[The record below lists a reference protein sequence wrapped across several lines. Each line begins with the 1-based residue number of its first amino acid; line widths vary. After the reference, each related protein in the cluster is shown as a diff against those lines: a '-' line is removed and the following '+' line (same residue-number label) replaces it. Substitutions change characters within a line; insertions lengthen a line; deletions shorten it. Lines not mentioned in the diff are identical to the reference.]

1 MPEPVTDDSSLKP
14 HVSIWHHAASA
25 ALIFGFI
32 ALGALRLND
41 CDLFNP
47 DSPRY
52 LIYAQSLAETC
63 QYRAIDTPGAP
74 LYTWRPPGLPIL
86 LAPVL
91 RFLPYDVVAA
101 KWVVLLCGGLL
112 LWTVHALVSTT
123 SGRWRGP
130 LMVSVVGSSPV
141 FLSLATEV
149 LTEVPYALGT
159 LAVVYG
165 LGRWDTQTGTARKRA
180 YLYALLAVSFTP
192 IIRTIG
198 VAIVA
203 ASAGWSLIS
212 RRRWM
217 FLPAIAVA
225 ISGLVWLAMRS
236 RLAPGSN
243 YAGSLIQN
251 IREQGVMA
259 VASEAIATLGF
270 YASALPG
277 VVFPGLTSGQPFY
290 APMIVGS
297 FPLLENFSLVSG
309 MLTTVF
315 VFVALLGL
323 WRQRAHGGLIALLYL
338 PLYIGCLAI
347 WPWRHERFLW
357 PLIPLLWT
365 FFPAGCAVIGRVMSK
380 RTQVAVRSLI
390 AAALVALCGWQINGD
405 MSLVSTNQRFL
416 ADRDAFFQ
424 NEAPGFYFSD
434 WRLAGRWIKE
444 NTPAHSRLLSWQA
457 AVGGTAHRFQRRV
470 QFETLDPAK
479 IRSQISSFP
488 ARYLVISHC
497 QFGLGFGWQQV
508 FADPEFSLTPV
519 YNDRGVVILEVSPNL
534 TGAIDSASYSK
545 WVDKQRQQLDQVLS
559 QHPDRT
565 DLIIRKADLLQEQGD
580 NSQAIDLL
588 KELTERGV
596 ITVKVCSSLG
606 WLYFSEGQYELAIQ
620 FLDHARRLP
629 NAEPIAQSLAE
640 GIQLAQKRMTQ
651 TSDPSLEEKS
661 DRAIRRIQN
670 QVSSLQFAAAERE
683 VDQVLEKSPD
693 HAAANYWRGYLW
705 HLHGELEKA
714 ESAYDRAATLG
725 FSEASTKLQLL
736 RLARTV
742 AQESNSTFAGDDSE
756 GAKSLQRHLELA
768 RMLAEQGWPGRSISV
783 LESARKRFGDRPEI
797 LVPLAE
803 HYLKFARPE
812 QSLPLLKIAQEA
824 WPHEKSVRQALT
836 VVEGTLREPQFP

>member
-1 MPEPVTDDSSLKP
+1 MSARP
-14 HVSIWHHAASA
+14 H
-25 ALIFGFI
+25 
-32 ALGALRLND
+32 
-41 CDLFNP
+41 
-47 DSPRY
+47 
-52 LIYAQSLAETC
+52 
-63 QYRAIDTPGAP
+63 
-74 LYTWRPPGLPIL
+74 
-86 LAPVL
+86 
-91 RFLPYDVVAA
+91 
-101 KWVVLLCGGLL
+101 
-112 LWTVHALVSTT
+112 
-123 SGRWRGP
+123 
-130 LMVSVVGSSPV
+130 
-141 FLSLATEV
+141 
-149 LTEVPYALGT
+149 
-159 LAVVYG
+159 
-165 LGRWDTQTGTARKRA
+165 
-180 YLYALLAVSFTP
+180 
-192 IIRTIG
+192 
-198 VAIVA
+198 
-203 ASAGWSLIS
+203 
-212 RRRWM
+212 
-217 FLPAIAVA
+217 
-225 ISGLVWLAMRS
+225 
-236 RLAPGSN
+236 
-243 YAGSLIQN
+243 
-251 IREQGVMA
+251 
-259 VASEAIATLGF
+259 
-270 YASALPG
+270 
-277 VVFPGLTSGQPFY
+277 
-290 APMIVGS
+290 
-297 FPLLENFSLVSG
+297 
-309 MLTTVF
+309 
-315 VFVALLGL
+315 
-323 WRQRAHGGLIALLYL
+323 
-338 PLYIGCLAI
+338 
-347 WPWRHERFLW
+347 
-357 PLIPLLWT
+357 
-365 FFPAGCAVIGRVMSK
+365 
-380 RTQVAVRSLI
+380 VAVRSLI

-434 WRLAGRWIKE
+434 WRLAGRWIKD

-488 ARYLVISHC
+488 ARYMVISHG

-545 WVDKQRQQLDQVLS
+545 WVDKQRQDLDQVLS

-588 KELTERGV
+588 KELTERGM

-620 FLDHARRLP
+620 FLDQARRLP

-661 DRAIRRIQN
+661 DRSIRRIQN

-683 VDQVLEKSPD
+683 VDQVLKKSPD
-693 HAAANYWRGYLW
+693 HVAANYWRGYLW
-705 HLHGELEKA
+705 HLHGELGKA

-725 FSEASTKLQLL
+725 SSEASTKLQLL

-756 GAKSLQRHLELA
+756 GTKSLYRHLELA
-768 RMLAEQGWPGRSISV
+768 RMLAEQGWSGRSITV